1 MFLVVM
7 HAGVVSKRLMFLI
20 VFVANQSLSHLS
32 CDISTKISGAL
43 NFEFVVEDASVRGL
57 VKRLQ
62 RGGMG
67 IEGS

>member
-1 MFLVVM
+1 
-7 HAGVVSKRLMFLI
+7 MFLI
-20 VFVANQSLSHLS
+20 VFVANQSPSHLS